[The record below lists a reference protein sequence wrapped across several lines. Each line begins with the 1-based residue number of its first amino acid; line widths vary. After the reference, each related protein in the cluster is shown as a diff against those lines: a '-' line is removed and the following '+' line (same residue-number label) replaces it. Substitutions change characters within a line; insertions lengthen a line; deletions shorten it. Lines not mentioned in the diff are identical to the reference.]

1 MERIVLRHLSG
12 SKANQVEEFPLSHFR
27 ELTIGRDPAATVK
40 YDPDRDDLVGR
51 QHAKVVRDQSNPN
64 DFLISDL
71 GSRNGTFVNKQR
83 IVGTAKIVPGDV
95 VQFGAGGPEFQF
107 DLEPRPAST
116 MRPTRIGSDTSAPTF
131 TPGGMPA
138 TRVGGSA
145 TAPMGAPMSAGAAMS
160 MPPPTAAA
168 GGQVGRATVERMIT
182 QTKHESH
189 RNMIIGGGA
198 MFVVIAAVA
207 AFLILRPQPKPDGPV
222 LPPDKNPGMMT
233 PAEIATAAT
242 NSTVYIEFAWK
253 LINLT
258 TGEQAYHYYMAN
270 RNQEG
275 EPLVQG
281 GPGALA
287 CYVVVQGKSGQ
298 RIEPALDFDSKQG
311 VPIGGGGTGSGFVVT
326 SDGFILTNRH
336 VGASW
341 RTSYHFP
348 QGAERGILVAQLS
361 NGRYAPVPGQDG
373 RLQIVEAPADWVP
386 GETLQAGMW
395 RNAQIAVEG
404 RNDLL
409 NVTFAKNEL
418 RFPAHLVRT
427 SDRHDVAMV
436 KIDVP
441 ESLTKCEFNDNYD
454 TIKPGDPAIVLG
466 YPGVSPPQFGVVFSQ
481 DRFNQSYTLRTI
493 PNPTVS
499 VGNIGSI
506 HRGQMK
512 PTDPVVSS
520 FGDYYQLTI
529 NSTGGGNSG
538 GPVFDDHGK
547 VTGIFTA
554 GKWEPGAAVSFAVP
568 IRYGKE
574 LMGINPVTN

>member
-27 ELTIGRDPAATVK
+27 ELTIGRDPSATVR

-51 QHAKVVRDQSNPN
+51 QHAKLVRDSANPN
-64 DFLISDL
+64 EFLITDL

-83 IVGTAKIVPGDV
+83 IVGTAKVVPGDV

-116 MRPTRIGSDTSAPTF
+116 MRPTRIGADTSAPTF
-131 TPGGMPA
+131 TPTPMPP

-145 TAPMGAPMSAGAAMS
+145 TQPMGAPMSATPATSG
-160 MPPPTAAA
+160 PPPTGAPPS
-168 GGQVGRATVERMIT
+168 QVGRATVERMIA
-182 QTKHESH
+182 QTKSESR
-189 RNMIIGGGA
+189 RNLVLVVGA
-198 MFVVIAAVA
+198 LLIVIAGVA
-207 AFLILRPQPKPDGPV
+207 AFLLLRPKPQPGTTIINSGDPSI
-222 LPPDKNPGMMT
+222 M
-233 PAEIATAAT
+233 TAAQIASAYT

-258 TGEQAYHYYMAN
+258 SGEQAYHYYIAN
-270 RNQEG
+270 RDENGQ
-275 EPLVQG
+275 PLVPG

-287 CYVVVQGKSGQ
+287 CYVVVQSKTGQ
-298 RIEPALDFDSKQG
+298 RIEPALDFEGKQG
-311 VPIGGGGTGSGFVVT
+311 LPIGGGGTGSGFVVT

-348 QGAERGILVAQLS
+348 PGAERGILVAQLP

-373 RLQIVEAPADWVP
+373 RLQIVDAPADWVP

-418 RFPAHLVRT
+418 RFPAKLART
-427 SDRHDVAMV
+427 SDRHDVAMI

-454 TIKPGDPAIVLG
+454 TIKPGDPLTVLG
-466 YPGVSPPQFGVVFSQ
+466 YPGIAPPQFGVVFSQ

-499 VGNIGSI
+499 TGNIGSI
-506 HRGQMK
+506 HRGNIK

-520 FGDYYQLTI
+520 FGDYYQLTV

-547 VTGIFTA
+547 VIGIFTA
-554 GKWEPGAAVSFAVP
+554 GKWEPGAAISFAVP

>member
-12 SKANQVEEFPLSHFR
+12 SKANQVEEFPLAHFK
-27 ELTIGRDPAATVK
+27 ELIVGRDPSSTVK
-40 YDPDRDDLVGR
+40 YDADRDDLVGR
-51 QHAKVVRDQSNPN
+51 QHARLVQDPANPGE
-64 DFLISDL
+64 FLITDM

-83 IVGTAKIVPGDV
+83 IVGTAKVVPGDV

-107 DLEPRPAST
+107 DVEPRPAGGP
-116 MRPTRIGSDTSAPTF
+116 RPTRVAADTSAPTF
-131 TPGGMPA
+131 TPLPQ
-138 TRVGGSA
+138 TRVGGPS
-145 TAPMGAPMSAGAAMS
+145 TAPMGTPMSGHAPVG
-160 MPPPTAAA
+160 MPPPT
-168 GGQVGRATVERMIT
+168 GGAPGAVGRATVERMIT
-182 QTKHESH
+182 QTKSESR
-189 RNMIIGGGA
+189 RNMIIGGSA
-198 MFVVIAAVA
+198 MVVVIAAVA
-207 AFLILRPQPKPDGPV
+207 AFLIFRPQPKPE
-222 LPPDKNPGMMT
+222 PPPPPIDKNPGVMS
-233 PAEIATAAT
+233 PAEIASAST

-270 RNQEG
+270 KNQEG
-275 EPLVQG
+275 EPLVPN
-281 GPGALA
+281 GPAAFA
-287 CYVVVQGKSGQ
+287 CYVFVQSKTGQ
-298 RIEPALDFDSKQG
+298 KLEPALDFDNKQG
-311 VPIGGGGTGSGFVVT
+311 APIGGGGTGSGFAVT

-348 QGAERGILVAQLS
+348 GGAEKGIVVAQS
-361 NGRYAPVPGQDG
+361 PNGRYAPVPGQDG
-373 RLQIVEAPADWVP
+373 RIQIVEAPTDWVP
-386 GETLQAGMW
+386 GESLQAGYW
-395 RNAQIAVEG
+395 RGQGQLMLEG

-441 ESLTKCEFNDNYD
+441 ETLTKCEFNDNYD

-466 YPGVSPPQFGVVFSQ
+466 YPGIAPPQFGVIFSQ
-481 DRFNQSYTLRTI
+481 DRFNQQYTLRTI

-506 HRGQMK
+506 HRGQIK

-520 FGDYYQLTI
+520 FGDYYQLTV

-547 VTGIFTA
+547 VVGIFTA
-554 GKWEPGAAVSFAVP
+554 GKWEPGAAISFAVP

-574 LMGINPVTN
+574 LMGINAVTN

>member
-12 SKANQVEEFPLSHFR
+12 SKANQVEEFPLAHFR
-27 ELTIGRDPAATVK
+27 ELTIGRDPSSTVK

-51 QHAKVVRDQSNPN
+51 QHARVVRDSASPN
-64 DFLISDL
+64 EFLITDL

-83 IVGTAKIVPGDV
+83 IVGTAKVVPGDV

-107 DLEPRPAST
+107 DLDPRPANA
-116 MRPTRIGSDTSAPTF
+116 MRATRIGGDTSAPTF
-131 TPGGMPA
+131 TPPMPA
-138 TRVGGSA
+138 TRVAGQ
-145 TAPMGAPMSAGAAMS
+145 TAPMGAPMSGPSAMTG
-160 MPPPTAAA
+160 PPPTAAP

-182 QTKHESH
+182 QTKHESR
-189 RNMIIGGGA
+189 RNMIIGGGVL
-198 MFVVIAAVA
+198 VVLVAAVA
-207 AFLILRPQPKPDGPV
+207 AFLVLRPQPKPDPTT
-222 LPPDKNPGMMT
+222 LPPEKNPGALT
-233 PAEIATAAT
+233 PAEIVTGAT
-242 NSTVYIEFAWK
+242 NSTVYVEFAWK

-258 TGEQAYHYYMAN
+258 TGEQAYHFYMAN
-270 RNQEG
+270 RMSDG
-275 EPLVQG
+275 SPLVPG
-281 GPGALA
+281 GPNALP
-287 CYVVVQGKSGQ
+287 CFVVVQSKTGQ
-298 RIEPALDFDSKQG
+298 KLEPALDFDSKQG
-311 VPIGGGGTGSGFVVT
+311 IPIGGGGTGSGFVVT

-348 QGAERGILVAQLS
+348 AGAERGILVGQMP

-373 RLQIVEAPADWVP
+373 RVQVVDAPADWVP

-418 RFPAHLVRT
+418 RFPAKLART
-427 SDRHDVAMV
+427 SDRHDVAML

-466 YPGVSPPQFGVVFSQ
+466 YPAVSPPQFGVVFSQ

-499 VGNIGSI
+499 VGVIGSI
-506 HRGQMK
+506 HRGQLK
-512 PTDPVVSS
+512 PSDPVVSS

-547 VTGIFTA
+547 VVGIFTA
-554 GKWEPGAAVSFAVP
+554 GKWEPGAAVTFAVP

>member
-12 SKANQVEEFPLSHFR
+12 SKANQVEEFPLAHFK
-27 ELTIGRDPAATVK
+27 ELIVGRDPSSTVK
-40 YDPDRDDLVGR
+40 YDADRDDLVGR
-51 QHAKVVRDQSNPN
+51 QHARLVQDPVNPGE
-64 DFLISDL
+64 FLITDM
-71 GSRNGTFVNKQR
+71 GSRNGTFINKQR
-83 IVGTAKIVPGDV
+83 IVGTAKVVPGDV

-107 DLEPRPAST
+107 DVEPRPAGGP
-116 MRPTRIGSDTSAPTF
+116 RPTRVAADTSTPTF
-131 TPGGMPA
+131 TPLPPTRAGGPS
-138 TRVGGSA
+138 T
-145 TAPMGAPMSAGAAMS
+145 TPMGAPMSGHALAG
-160 MPPPTAAA
+160 MPPPTGGVA
-168 GGQVGRATVERMIT
+168 GAVGRATVERMIS
-182 QTKHESH
+182 QTKSESR
-189 RNMIIGGGA
+189 RNMIIGGSA
-198 MFVVIAAVA
+198 MVVVIAAVA
-207 AFLILRPQPKPDGPV
+207 AFLIFRPQPKPE
-222 LPPDKNPGMMT
+222 PPPPPIDKNPGMMS
-233 PAEIATAAT
+233 PAEIASAST

-270 RNQEG
+270 RNQDG
-275 EPLVQG
+275 EPLVAN
-281 GPGALA
+281 GPAA
-287 CYVVVQGKSGQ
+287 FPCFVVVQSKTGQ
-298 RIEPALDFDSKQG
+298 RIEPALDFDNKQG
-311 VPIGGGGTGSGFVVT
+311 LPIGGGGTGSGFVVT

-348 QGAERGILVAQLS
+348 AEKGILVQQLQ

-373 RLQIVEAPADWVP
+373 RIQIVNAPADWVP

-427 SDRHDVAMV
+427 SDRHDVAMI

-441 ESLTKCEFNDNYD
+441 ETLTKCEFNDNYD

-466 YPGVSPPQFGVVFSQ
+466 YPGIAPPQFGVIFSQ
-481 DRFNQSYTLRTI
+481 DRFNQSYTLRSV

-506 HRGQMK
+506 HRGQIK

-520 FGDYYQLTI
+520 FGDYYQLTV

-554 GKWEPGAAVSFAVP
+554 GKWEPGAAISFAVP

-574 LMGINPVTN
+574 LMGITPVTN

>member
-1 MERIVLRHLSG
+1 MERIILRHLSG
-12 SKANQVEEFPLSHFR
+12 SKANQVEEFPLAHFR
-27 ELTIGRDPAATVK
+27 ELTIGRDPSSTVK

-51 QHAKVVRDQSNPN
+51 QHARVIRDSAHPGE
-64 DFLISDL
+64 FLITDL

-83 IVGTAKIVPGDV
+83 IVGTAKVVPGDV

-107 DLEPRPAST
+107 DLEPRPASD
-116 MRPTRIGSDTSAPTF
+116 MRPTRIGAETNVATF
-131 TPGGMPA
+131 TPTAMPPTRAGGQ
-138 TRVGGSA
+138 
-145 TAPMGAPMSAGAAMS
+145 TAPMGAPMSGAPAMS
-160 MPPPTAAA
+160 GPAPTGGP
-168 GGQVGRATVERMIT
+168 GGQVGRATVERMIS
-182 QTKHESH
+182 QTKSESR
-189 RNMIIGGGA
+189 RNVIIVGLILLVLVG
-198 MFVVIAAVA
+198 AAVA
-207 AFLILRPQPKPDGPV
+207 YLLLRPQPKTDPTV
-222 LPPDKNPGMMT
+222 TNPGDPTLM
-233 PAEIATAAT
+233 TAAQIASAYT

-258 TGEQAYHYYMAN
+258 TGEQAYHYYLPN
-270 RNQEG
+270 RTESG
-275 EPLVQG
+275 GPLVEG
-281 GPGALA
+281 GPAALA
-287 CYVVVQGKSGQ
+287 CYVVVQGKNGQ
-298 RIEPALDFDSKQG
+298 RIEPALDFEGKQG
-311 VPIGGGGTGSGFVVT
+311 IPIGGGGTGSGFVVT

-348 QGAERGILVAQLS
+348 QGAERGILVAQLR
-361 NGRYAPVPGQDG
+361 NGRYAPLPGQDG
-373 RLQIVEAPADWVP
+373 RVQIVEAPSDWVP

-441 ESLTKCEFNDNYD
+441 ETLTKCEFNDNYD
-454 TIKPGDPAIVLG
+454 TIKPGEPLTVLG
-466 YPGVSPPQFGVVFSQ
+466 YPGIAPPQFGVVFSQ

-499 VGNIGSI
+499 TGNIGSI

-512 PTDPVVSS
+512 PNDPVVSS
-520 FGDYYQLTI
+520 FGDYYQLTV

-547 VTGIFTA
+547 VIGIFTA
-554 GKWEPGAAVSFAVP
+554 GKWEPGAAISFAVP

>member
-12 SKANQVEEFPLSHFR
+12 SKANQVEEFPLAHFK
-27 ELTIGRDPAATVK
+27 ELIVGRDPSSTVK

-51 QHAKVVRDQSNPN
+51 QHARIVQDSVNAGE
-64 DFLISDL
+64 FLITDL

-83 IVGTAKIVPGDV
+83 IVGTAKVVPGDV

-107 DLEPRPAST
+107 DIEPRPANAP
-116 MRPTRIGSDTSAPTF
+116 RPTRIAADTNVPTF
-131 TPGGMPA
+131 TPTPMPP
-138 TRVGGSA
+138 TRVGSS
-145 TAPMGAPMSAGAAMS
+145 TTPMGAPMSTAPPMGAMPATGTPGAG
-160 MPPPTAAA
+160 T
-168 GGQVGRATVERMIT
+168 VGKATVERMIA
-182 QTKHESH
+182 QTKSESR
-189 RNMIIGGGA
+189 RNTVIGA
-198 MFVVIAAVA
+198 AALVVVIAAVA
-207 AFLILRPQPKPDGPV
+207 AFLLLRPQPKPEQPQ
-222 LPPDKNPGMMT
+222 LPPEKNPGALT
-233 PAEIATAAT
+233 PAEITSAYT

-253 LINLT
+253 LINLG
-258 TGEQAYHYYMAN
+258 TGEQAYHYYIAN
-270 RNQEG
+270 RTETG
-275 EPLVQG
+275 DPLVQG
-281 GPGALA
+281 AGGALA
-287 CYVVVQGKSGQ
+287 CFVVVQSKNGE
-298 RIEPALDFDSKQG
+298 RIEPALDFDNKQG
-311 VPIGGGGTGSGFVVT
+311 TPIGGGGTGSGFVVT

-348 QGAERGILVAQLS
+348 PEAQKGVLVQQLA
-361 NGRYAPVPGQDG
+361 NGRYAPVPGRDG
-373 RLQIVEAPADWVP
+373 RVQIVDAPADWVP

-441 ESLTKCEFNDNYD
+441 ETLTKCEFNDNYD

-466 YPGVSPPQFGVVFSQ
+466 YPGIAPPQFGVVFSQ
-481 DRFNQSYTLRTI
+481 DRFNQTYTLRQI

-506 HRGQMK
+506 HRGQIK

-520 FGDYYQLTI
+520 FGDYYQLTV

-547 VTGIFTA
+547 VIGIFTA
-554 GKWEPGAAVSFAVP
+554 GKWEPGAAISFAVP

-574 LMGINPVTN
+574 LMGINAVTN